1 MEARTSESTPK
12 KDDNFA
18 ISRCCRNW
26 LDTCSPKVPIDSIG
40 RRGSTE
46 TIAWRI
52 AAADTVAPG
61 RVKDDV
67 VQVMRA
73 GIAVSPSLWHH
84 VVLRFGQ
91 KKEWTN
97 RLVEIEVDV
106 ACVLRYTYDFVET
119 R

>member
-1 MEARTSESTPK
+1 M
-12 KDDNFA
+12 
-18 ISRCCRNW
+18 
-26 LDTCSPKVPIDSIG
+26 
-40 RRGSTE
+40 
-46 TIAWRI
+46 
-52 AAADTVAPG
+52 
-61 RVKDDV
+61 
-67 VQVMRA
+67 QVMRA

-97 RLVEIEVDV
+97 RLVEIEVEV